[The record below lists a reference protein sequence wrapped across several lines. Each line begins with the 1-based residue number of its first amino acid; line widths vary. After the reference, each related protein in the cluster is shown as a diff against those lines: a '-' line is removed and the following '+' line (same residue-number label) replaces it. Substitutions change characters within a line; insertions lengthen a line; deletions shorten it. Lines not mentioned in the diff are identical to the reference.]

1 MVPFRWPVHFAVQVD
16 VVLAHQII
24 LLLSKAGRRVRTR
37 LDASLENCMYD
48 CGARPRVFV
57 VEKCRRFFLRVCSTM
72 QYLEVLEILILETG
86 WIICPDRN
94 ANEYGRERC
103 DVAPR
108 ILT

>member
-1 MVPFRWPVHFAVQVD
+1 
-16 VVLAHQII
+16 
-24 LLLSKAGRRVRTR
+24 
-37 LDASLENCMYD
+37 
-48 CGARPRVFV
+48 
-57 VEKCRRFFLRVCSTM
+57 LRVCSTM

-108 ILT
+108 ILSYDP